1 MTKTIHADAPDCR
14 ARVLMSETADEQGYE
29 LIVSAHAAGDWTW
42 SVCTTTDAA
51 LIASGSARTM
61 SGATRAACSA
71 AYRERDSH
79 PPPNP
84 RR

>member
-1 MTKTIHADAPDCR
+1 MNKTIHANAPDCR

-29 LIVSAHAAGDWTW
+29 LVVGARAAGDWTW
-42 SVCTTTDAA
+42 SVRTTADVPA

-71 AYRERDSH
+71 AYRELRLA
-79 PPPNP
+79 PTA
-84 RR
+84 

>member
-1 MTKTIHADAPDCR
+1 MNKTINPNAPDWR

-29 LIVSAHAAGDWTW
+29 LIVSRRAAGDWAW
-42 SVCTTTDAA
+42 SVRTTADVPA

-71 AYRERDSH
+71 AYRELRLA
-79 PPPNP
+79 PVA
-84 RR
+84 

>member
-1 MTKTIHADAPDCR
+1 VTKTIHADAPDWR

-29 LIVSAHAAGDWTW
+29 LIVGAHAAGDWTW
-42 SVCTTTDAA
+42 SVRTTAEVPA

-71 AYRERDSH
+71 AYRELRLA
-79 PPPNP
+79 PVA
-84 RR
+84 